1 MFHSKSVALFSQP
14 YLDTY
19 NQKYINIVTVNM
31 MPEGPLSKFV
41 VKTMFPLLS
50 EFKSGTNQKQ
60 CGLALLS
67 TNACQYSNNQSNNK
81 QNLMTADEIPNLMIF
96 LLSNGYTI
104 DTSLTKMFNASDVR
118 FNTDNSNILISF
130 ITYNG

>member
-1 MFHSKSVALFSQP
+1 
-14 YLDTY
+14 
-19 NQKYINIVTVNM
+19 
-31 MPEGPLSKFV
+31 
-41 VKTMFPLLS
+41 
-50 EFKSGTNQKQ
+50 
-60 CGLALLS
+60 
-67 TNACQYSNNQSNNK
+67 
-81 QNLMTADEIPNLMIF
+81 MTADEIPNLMIF